1 MARDGELWQG
11 SCKSLYS
18 HRLATLGH
26 RLYPP
31 SDALAILRRARAS
44 LVSGGASLTRRQD
57 QPSTG
62 RPGSDTRVGTV
73 TEQVVAVLGR
83 GVVPRD
89 TPLLVADD
97 LGFTRGD
104 GCFDA
109 ARVVVRDGSPRVD
122 HLDRHLARF
131 ARSAAA
137 LELPAPDPGSW
148 LSLIDEALGAWTGSG
163 EAVLKL
169 VLTRGPEHSA
179 SGATALLTITAA
191 ADATSARQGVTGAT
205 LSRGYASDAFGDAP
219 WLLGGVKS
227 LSYAIN
233 VAAKREAVRRGVDEI
248 VFTSSDGYLLEGPTT
263 GLLVAADDQL
273 WTTPLAG
280 TGVLESVTIAV
291 ILEAARAEGVTTREA
306 LFRADDLP
314 GTDGAWL
321 ISAVRG
327 VLPLVE
333 LDGVRLPHDPAIT
346 AHLAAAAGFR

>member
-1 MARDGELWQG
+1 MN
-11 SCKSLYS
+11 
-18 HRLATLGH
+18 
-26 RLYPP
+26 
-31 SDALAILRRARAS
+31 
-44 LVSGGASLTRRQD
+44 
-57 QPSTG
+57 
-62 RPGSDTRVGTV
+62 
-73 TEQVVAVLGR
+73 EQVVAVLGR
-83 GVVPRD
+83 GVVPSD
-89 TPLLVADD
+89 TGLLVADD

-109 ARVVVRDGSPRVD
+109 ARVVVRGGVAHVD

-137 LELPAPDPGSW
+137 LELPTPDPAAW
-148 LSLIDEALGAWTGSG
+148 RALIEQALGAWAGPG

-169 VLTRGPEHSA
+169 VLTRGPEHS
-179 SGATALLTITAA
+179 GAGPTALLTITAA
-191 ADATSARQGVTGAT
+191 PDATRARQGVTGAT
-205 LSRGYASDAFGDAP
+205 LSRGYASDAFRDAP

-227 LSYAIN
+227 LSYAVN

-273 WTTPLAG
+273 WTTPLDG
-280 TGVLESVTIAV
+280 TGVLESVTIAA
-291 ILEAARAEGVTTREA
+291 ILDAAKADGVTTREA

-314 GTDGAWL
+314 GTDGAWMV
-321 ISAVRG
+321 SAVRG

-346 AHLAAAAGFR
+346 ARIASAAGFA

>member
-1 MARDGELWQG
+1 
-11 SCKSLYS
+11 
-18 HRLATLGH
+18 
-26 RLYPP
+26 
-31 SDALAILRRARAS
+31 
-44 LVSGGASLTRRQD
+44 
-57 QPSTG
+57 
-62 RPGSDTRVGTV
+62 
-73 TEQVVAVLGR
+73 
-83 GVVPRD
+83 
-89 TPLLVADD
+89 
-97 LGFTRGD
+97 
-104 GCFDA
+104 
-109 ARVVVRDGSPRVD
+109 RVVVRDGAAQVD

-137 LELPAPDPGSW
+137 LELPAPDPVAW
-148 LSLIDEALGAWTGSG
+148 RALIGEALAAWTGSG

-179 SGATALLTITAA
+179 AGTSALLTITGA
-191 ADATSARQGVTGAT
+191 ADATAARRGVTGAT
-205 LSRGYASDAFGDAP
+205 LDRGYASDAFRDAP

-291 ILEAARAEGVTTREA
+291 ILDVARADGVTTREA

-333 LDGVRLPHDPAIT
+333 LDGVPLPHHPAVT
-346 AHLAAAAGFR
+346 ARIATAAGFE